1 MKRFLAVLLVGVTLG
16 AALMNLLLSKRYD
29 ELFISR
35 EKLKVEL
42 YETRERLKK
51 LEVQEKQAALLVQD
65 IEVLFPED
73 KNDPL
78 VEVKLQA
85 AVLELTESLLGEDVE
100 SVSYQLLTDLL
111 DSRLLEIEGKYYR
124 VKVKTM
130 VIARI
135 ITFILDYSPV
145 AKPGEDE
152 F

>member
-145 AKPGEDE
+145 AKPGEGE

>member
-1 MKRFLAVLLVGVTLG
+1 VKRFLAVLLVGVTLG

-145 AKPGEDE
+145 AKPGEGE

>member
-51 LEVQEKQAALLVQD
+51 LEAQEKQAALLVQD

-145 AKPGEDE
+145 AKPGEGE

>member
-1 MKRFLAVLLVGVTLG
+1 VKRFLAVLLVGVILG

-51 LEVQEKQAALLVQD
+51 LEAQEKQAALLVQD

-100 SVSYQLLTDLL
+100 NVSYQLLTDLL

-124 VKVKTM
+124 IKVKTM

-145 AKPGEDE
+145 EKPGEGE

>member
-85 AVLELTESLLGEDVE
+85 AV
-100 SVSYQLLTDLL
+100 
-111 DSRLLEIEGKYYR
+111 
-124 VKVKTM
+124 
-130 VIARI
+130 
-135 ITFILDYSPV
+135 
-145 AKPGEDE
+145 
-152 F
+152 

>member
-35 EKLKVEL
+35 EKLKVVL

-145 AKPGEDE
+145 AKPGEGE

>member
-124 VKVKTM
+124 IKVKTM

-145 AKPGEDE
+145 AKPGEGE

>member
-1 MKRFLAVLLVGVTLG
+1 MKRFLAVLLVGVILG

-51 LEVQEKQAALLVQD
+51 LEAQEKQAALLVQD

-100 SVSYQLLTDLL
+100 NVSYQLLTDLL

-124 VKVKTM
+124 IKVKTM

-145 AKPGEDE
+145 EKPGEGE

>member
-1 MKRFLAVLLVGVTLG
+1 MKRFLAVLLVGVILG

-42 YETRERLKK
+42 YETRERLKQ
-51 LEVQEKQAALLVQD
+51 LEAQEKQAALLVQD

-100 SVSYQLLTDLL
+100 NVSYQLLTDLL

-124 VKVKTM
+124 IK
-130 VIARI
+130 
-135 ITFILDYSPV
+135 
-145 AKPGEDE
+145 
-152 F
+152 

>member
-100 SVSYQLLTDLL
+100 NVSYQLLTDLL

-145 AKPGEDE
+145 AKPGEGE

>member
-124 VKVKTM
+124 IKVKTM

-145 AKPGEDE
+145 EKPGEGE